1 MALNLIQ
8 LFENKNPAYPSM
20 YRDLLNQVSTFGGD
34 NRSEEKRNKQGRAFS
49 NGYEVFMYAA
59 ILGITRDEPLPTEG
73 LAKERFNVYIKDWK
87 PIEMARFL
95 FMSVIAKA
103 PNIDLLALE
112 VMSEDGVKENVNDLI
127 NLLEQYACG
136 GFSVMQ
142 NAIRENPDYF
152 RQEDFFLQLLMV

>member
-8 LFENKNPAYPSM
+8 LFENKNPTYPTM
-20 YRDLLNQVSTFGGD
+20 YRDLLNQVATFGGD
-34 NRSEEKRNKQGRAFS
+34 SRSEEKRNKQGRAFS

-59 ILGITRDEPLPTEG
+59 ILGITRDEQLPTEG
-73 LAKERFNVYIKDWK
+73 LSKERFNVYVKDWK

-95 FMSVIAKA
+95 FMSVIAKS

-112 VMSEDGVKENVNDLI
+112 SMAEEEVKEQVNNLT

-136 GFSVMQ
+136 GFSIMQ
-142 NAIRENPDYF
+142 NAIQQNPDYY
-152 RQEDFFLQLLMV
+152 RQEDFFLQLLM